1 MDWRFV
7 RLFLRLNIRH
17 FVNTAAYVSSQKL
30 SRLYIMFL
38 TFTMTWLVLFVAST
52 VGEPEP
58 MRFASP
64 LFLEVT
70 GLGLFLFIALTTSFV
85 AFKSLTLKQHEEDVL
100 LTMPTEVSSI
110 VQSRLVL
117 ILCLVPFITLLTT
130 CTLLGLGSV
139 LAGIDF
145 IGRFPF
151 TYLSVLLFIYISTGT
166 LFVIAGIWRKYQ
178 NITSRVGPLV
188 PILATPLIS
197 TAIIIILVYSPQLFL
212 EIYSHSATRL
222 LLVVPLTSA
231 HIHLFG
237 SFSVITASQIILLTI
252 LASALMYS
260 AFRFKYELHE
270 SQISPYQRIIGRGA
284 ERESPPLPLI
294 IDKIRKAF
302 HIEYLDLGES
312 PKAIFGFGYSL
323 SLRIVLP
330 LVIVVASFLLM
341 LVSLGEIGSQR
352 MFGLHFIFVM
362 PLLIGSCW
370 IGGAFI
376 GSAIL
381 LHTDMDILRTIP
393 ERGGKILFNL
403 IAPGLLQLGICFF
416 VILGFSLLIF
426 QVNPI
431 LLVVEMLIIVPVVFI
446 SAYTSMM
453 SIAIIGGPMRTVR
466 TPEGL
471 TTGNP
476 ILSGFLLVLPIPALV
491 ATFFL
496 AFMTRQLAVSIFA
509 VLLLTSLSM
518 PIAYFLYRKASDS
531 LDALRPK

>member
-17 FVNTAAYVSSQKL
+17 FVNTAAYALTQRL
-30 SRLYIMFL
+30 SRLYILFL
-38 TFTMTWLVLFVAST
+38 TFTMTWLILFLAST
-52 VGEPEP
+52 LGEPEP

-64 LFLEVT
+64 LFLELT
-70 GLGLFLFIALTTSFV
+70 GLGLFLFIALTTSVV
-85 AFKSLTLKQHEEDVL
+85 AFRCLTLKQHEEDIL

-110 VQSRLVL
+110 VQSRLIL
-117 ILCLVPFITLLTT
+117 ILYLVPFITLLIT

-139 LAGIDF
+139 LAGTDF

-151 TYLSVLLFIYISTGT
+151 TYLSILLFIYISTGA

-178 NITSRVGPLV
+178 NVTSRVETVV
-188 PILATPLIS
+188 PILAAPLVS
-197 TAIIIILVYSPQLFL
+197 AAIIIILLYSPQLFQ
-212 EIYSHSATRL
+212 EMYFHPVTRL

-237 SFSVITASQIILLTI
+237 SLSMITASQIILLTV

-294 IDKIRKAF
+294 VDKIRKAF
-302 HIEYLDLGES
+302 HIEYLDLGEG

-323 SLRIVLP
+323 SLRVVL
-330 LVIVVASFLLM
+330 LFVIFVVFFLPM
-341 LVSLGEIGSQR
+341 LVNMGQVDSPR
-352 MFGLHFIFVM
+352 MFGMHFIFVM
-362 PLLIGSCW
+362 PLLIGSSW
-370 IGGAFI
+370 IGGAFV
-376 GSAIL
+376 GSIVL
-381 LHTDMDILRTIP
+381 SQINVDILRTIP
-393 ERGGKILFNL
+393 EKGEKIVFNL
-403 IAPGLLQLGICFF
+403 IAPGLLQLGICYFI
-416 VILGFSLLIF
+416 ILGFSLLIF

-431 LLVVEMLIIVPVVFI
+431 LLVAEMLIIVPVVFI

-453 SIAIIGGPMRTVR
+453 AIVIFGGPMRTVH

-471 TTGNP
+471 TTGSP
-476 ILSGFLLVLPIPALV
+476 ILSGLLLILPIPAIV
-491 ATFFL
+491 ASFFL
-496 AFMTRQLAVSIFA
+496 AILTRQLAVSISA
-509 VLLLTSLSM
+509 VFLLTSLSM
-518 PIAYFLYRKASDS
+518 PIAYLLYRTAANN
-531 LDALRPK
+531 LDALRPR